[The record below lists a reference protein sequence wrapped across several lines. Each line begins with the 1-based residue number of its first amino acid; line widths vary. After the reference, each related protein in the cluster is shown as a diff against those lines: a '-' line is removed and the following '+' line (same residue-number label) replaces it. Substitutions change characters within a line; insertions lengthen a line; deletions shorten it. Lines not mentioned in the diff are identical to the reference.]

1 MLSVLISFKQ
11 SSNDRKWL
19 KKVQQEWSI
28 PEKNLPGKHL
38 VFALLSYL
46 CSGVRSC
53 YDEGKRTAET
63 LTMDYH
69 RGENVEVLTPL
80 SL

>member
-46 CSGVRSC
+46 
-53 YDEGKRTAET
+53 E
-63 LTMDYH
+63 
-69 RGENVEVLTPL
+69 
-80 SL
+80 